1 MMGILVLLA
10 LVSPSLIL
18 VGLVTFDVVD
28 AYIGQGEMVNK
39 LNKFLIVWI
48 AITFICSSWFYH
60 TNKMKALQAKY
71 EKTCELSVKKS
82 EKISQLVKELK
93 ELK

>member
-1 MMGILVLLA
+1 MMSILVLLA

-28 AYIGQGEMVNK
+28 AYIGQGEMM
-39 LNKFLIVWI
+39 NKFLIVLV

>member
-1 MMGILVLLA
+1 MMSILILLA

-28 AYIGQGEMVNK
+28 AYIGQGEMM
-39 LNKFLIVWI
+39 NKFLIVLV